1 MRSEF
6 QVARIFGIPIKIHWT
21 LLVFIPILGF
31 LIASNIENIAQLPF
45 LDLDV
50 TALESQEGRLFAGF
64 TVTIGLFVS
73 VLLHELGHAWVALRN
88 DIGVRQITLWIFGG
102 LAQLEGITQEPKA
115 EAKIAIAGPV
125 VSLAL
130 GGMPAAFLLVDPGA
144 FVKFLVGYLA
154 YLNVVLA
161 AFNMLPAF
169 PLDGGR
175 LLRAFLAMRM
185 PFAKATDLASDI
197 GKGLAVLMG
206 LAGLFG
212 SVWLI
217 LIAFFIYM
225 GATQEARG
233 VEIFDALK
241 QVSVREIM
249 DPDVPVIQPEAYV
262 DELIPLMLSTQHT
275 GFPVVSGDQVVGL
288 VTLDDIEQVPEAQ
301 RSLVRVREV
310 MRQDPHV
317 LSPDEPASAAM
328 RTMMQDDIDRMLVM
342 EDGEL
347 AGMLTRRGLMQA
359 FQVLKVV
366 PRVEIEALSPEE
378 LEHVEPRDDDRDPY
392 LR

>member
-6 QVARIFGIPIKIHWT
+6 QVGRIFGIPIKIHWT
-21 LLVFIPILGF
+21 LLIFIPILGW

-45 LDLDV
+45 LNLDV
-50 TALESQEGRLFAGF
+50 TALESREGRLFAGF
-64 TVTIGLFVS
+64 TVTVGLFIS

-88 DIGVRQITLWIFGG
+88 DIGVRKITLWIFGG

-115 EAKIAIAGPV
+115 EAKIAIAGPI

-130 GGMPAAFLLVDPGA
+130 GGMPAAFLLVDPGT

-161 AFNMLPAF
+161 VFNMLPAF

-185 PFAKATDLASDI
+185 PYAKATNLASDI
-197 GKGLAVLMG
+197 GKGMAVLMG

-233 VEIFDALK
+233 VEIFDALQ
-241 QVSVREIM
+241 QVQVREIM
-249 DPDVPVIQPEAYV
+249 DPDVPVIQPDAYV
-262 DELIPLMLSTQHT
+262 DEMVPLMLSTHHT
-275 GFPVVSGDQVVGL
+275 GFPVVVGQEVVGL
-288 VTLDDIEQVPEAQ
+288 VTLDDIRGVPEGQ

-310 MRQDPHV
+310 MDRDM
-317 LSPDEPASAAM
+317 STIGPDEAASSAM
-328 RTMMQDDIDRMLVM
+328 RTMMQGDVDRMLVL
-342 EDGEL
+342 DGDRL
-347 AGMLTRRGLMQA
+347 VGMLTRQGLMQA
-359 FQVLKVV
+359 FQVLQVV
-366 PRVEIEALSPEE
+366 PRVEVHPMSPEE
-378 LEHVEPRDDDRDPY
+378 LEHVDRADDEQDPY
-392 LR
+392 RW